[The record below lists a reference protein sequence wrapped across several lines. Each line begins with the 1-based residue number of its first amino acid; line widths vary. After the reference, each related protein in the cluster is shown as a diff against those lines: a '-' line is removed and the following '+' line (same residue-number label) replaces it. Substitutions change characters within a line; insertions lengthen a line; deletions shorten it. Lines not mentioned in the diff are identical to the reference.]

1 MPTRSL
7 DKDPLNQGLLLSLP
21 MFEGSGTASVL
32 DVARPHH
39 PVTQTGT
46 PAWTQLSPSGL
57 WVMDF
62 DGTSDYLTATNA
74 ATTDLAF
81 EGASP
86 FTVSAWIY
94 PDSVTGF
101 YLMSRG
107 VNSVSGWAAI
117 LSSTNSYLLLGVPG
131 YFFVSSAAF
140 GLQVNRWQLVGATK
154 YSATLGGFYLDGMY
168 QATSFAGS
176 SVVTATAS
184 DLKISDTAS
193 SFNGKMW
200 NPRIWGRA
208 LSSAEHKEI
217 FDNER
222 KLFGV

>member
-1 MPTRSL
+1 MSIAFDRNR
-7 DKDPLNQGLLLSLP
+7 LNKNLLFSLP
-21 MFEGSGTASVL
+21 MREGTGSVSTQDTAK
-32 DVARPHH
+32 PHH
-39 PVTQTGT
+39 PVTQVHAPT
-46 PAWTQLSPSGL
+46 WTQLSSGL

-94 PDSVTGF
+94 PDSVTSF